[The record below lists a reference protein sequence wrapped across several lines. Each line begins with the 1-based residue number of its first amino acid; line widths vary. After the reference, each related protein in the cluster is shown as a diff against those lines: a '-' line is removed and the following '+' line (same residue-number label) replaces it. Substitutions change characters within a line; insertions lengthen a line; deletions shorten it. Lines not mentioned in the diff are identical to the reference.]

1 MSWFKFTHIQ
11 FLISLSQGCE
21 FWSSDMHAAQA
32 LLSCGLCWWVLP
44 IRGSLRTQESRFILK
59 IFTDLTRL
67 LTQECRKK
75 KWIMMGCLDLALL
88 GALLDFNG
96 YSTLMFGCD
105 PFKGSVLEEL

>member
-1 MSWFKFTHIQ
+1 MSWFKFAHIQ

-32 LLSCGLCWWVLP
+32 LLSCGLCWWVQP
-44 IRGSLRTQESRFILK
+44 VRGYLKTQENRFILK

-75 KWIMMGCLDLALL
+75 
-88 GALLDFNG
+88 
-96 YSTLMFGCD
+96 S
-105 PFKGSVLEEL
+105 GS